1 MACMHGPTLKNNH
14 IMIFLKASG
23 KLISRYLQIWLAHP
37 KGIYYIFLIHLS
49 YPITSFVIVV
59 VVFVI
64 FAVVVVVVVV
74 IVDGSQDNQDLDD
87 NDDDQKSKENGGET
101 RSATISF

>member
-1 MACMHGPTLKNNH
+1 MKSWYHDIC
-14 IMIFLKASG
+14 
-23 KLISRYLQIWLAHP
+23 KLGWLTP
-37 KGIYYIFLIHLS
+37 KGIYYIFLIQLS
-49 YPITSFVIVV
+49 YPIISFVIVV

-64 FAVVVVVVVV
+64 FAVIFAVVVVVVV
-74 IVDGSQDNQDLDD
+74 IVDGFQDNQDLDD

>member
-1 MACMHGPTLKNNH
+1 
-14 IMIFLKASG
+14 MIFLKASE
-23 KLISRYLQIWLAHP
+23 KLIPWYLQIGLAHP
-37 KGIYYIFLIHLS
+37 KGIYYIFLIQLS
-49 YPITSFVIVV
+49 YPIISFVIVV

-64 FAVVVVVVVV
+64 FAVVVVVVV
-74 IVDGSQDNQDLDD
+74 IVDGFQDNQDLDD